1 MYVECKKGNQIHSM
15 SFGKFYLL
23 ADGEIIASSRESWEI
38 KGQKNESIYLGQDR
52 NVIVVDSYFNST
64 V

>member
-1 MYVECKKGNQIHSM
+1 M